1 LFPCSGMGWHRVFGG
16 RCRLEIQYGGVG
28 VKIEWGFMLMM
39 DSEQGHLLGMSECS
53 IAKRMLF

>member
-1 LFPCSGMGWHRVFGG
+1 MGWHRVFGG